1 MLPFLRQKAQILLG
15 IDISS
20 TAVKLLELSKSG
32 ERYRVESYGV
42 EPLPANAVVEK
53 NIADVEGVGDAIARL
68 VSHARPGAKVAAV
81 AVAGSAVITKT
92 IEMDASLSEDE
103 MESQLKV
110 EADQYIPFP
119 LDEVRMDFE
128 ITGPVEG
135 NPDRVEVL
143 IAASRTENV
152 EMRTD
157 ALEIGGLQAK
167 VVDVEAYAMER
178 AFQLVQPQLPDADE
192 LDTVAVFDIGAT
204 MTTLNVL
211 HEGRTV
217 YTREQLF
224 GGKQLTEE
232 IQRRYGISMEEAGLA
247 KKTGE
252 LPDDYESEVLQP
264 FKEAIVQ
271 QVNRSLQF
279 FYGSTQFNEVDYIL
293 LAGGSASIAGL
304 PDLIQEKV
312 GVGCSVANP
321 FTDMALSNKVS
332 ANAITSDAPALMIAC
347 GLALRSFEQ

>member
-1 MLPFLRQKAQILLG
+1 MLPFLGKKSQVMLG

-20 TAVKLLELSKSG
+20 TAIKLLELSRSG
-32 ERYRVESYGV
+32 GRYRVESYGV
-42 EPLPANAVVEK
+42 EPLPANAVQEK
-53 NIADVEGVGDAIARL
+53 NIVDIEGVGDAIGRL
-68 VSHARPGAKVAAV
+68 VQRTRPSVKLAAV
-81 AVAGSAVITKT
+81 AVAGSAVITKV
-92 IEMDASLSEDE
+92 IEMDGNLDEDA
-103 MESQLKV
+103 MEEQLKA

-119 LDEVRMDFE
+119 LDEVRMDFQVM
-128 ITGPVEG
+128 GPSEE
-135 NPDRVEVL
+135 NPERVEVL

-152 EMRTD
+152 EARSD
-157 ALEIGGLQAK
+157 ALEVGGLEAE

-178 AFQLVQPQLPDADE
+178 AFRLVQPQLPNAEE
-192 LDTVAVFDIGAT
+192 LETIAMFDIGAT
-204 MTTLNVL
+204 MTTLNVF

-264 FKEAIVQ
+264 FKEAVVQ
-271 QVNRSLQF
+271 QVSRSLQF

-293 LAGGSASIAGL
+293 LAGGTASIVGL
-304 PDLIQEKV
+304 PELIQEKV
-312 GVGCSVANP
+312 GAACSVANP
-321 FTDMALSNKVS
+321 FTDMALANKVS
-332 ANAITSDAPALMIAC
+332 ATAITNDAPALMIAC
-347 GLALRSFEQ
+347 GLALRSFD